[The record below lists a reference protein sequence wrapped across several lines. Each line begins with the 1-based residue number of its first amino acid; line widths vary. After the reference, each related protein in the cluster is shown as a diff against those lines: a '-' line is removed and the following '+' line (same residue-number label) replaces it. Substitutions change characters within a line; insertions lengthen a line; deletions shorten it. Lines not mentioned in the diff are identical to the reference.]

1 MRRLLALV
9 FTLLLFGGSVYPQVS
24 FIVAANAGG
33 PTGGTTSAV
42 NTTGAN
48 FESMIF
54 CSGSTSLPTVSDSAS
69 NSWGPPLAS
78 YIGVSNQTLRLYA
91 VTNPTTAANQTFT
104 VSSGGG
110 SYSSFVVLAFSG
122 QSTLDQKNGTFAT
135 SSVTSFSPGS
145 ITPTMNNELLLT
157 GVCSNSVPSS
167 SYAYSI
173 DSSFTIPTN
182 GWKPYQAGS
191 NYAAGSAYLI
201 QTTATAENPTWSWT
215 GGSSSY
221 VTSMIASFKPLVTG
235 AFAAN
240 PDAVAMSP

>member
-1 MRRLLALV
+1 MRRLVALV

-48 FESMIF
+48 FEAMIF
-54 CSGSTSLPTVSDSAS
+54 CLGSTSLPTVSDSAS
-69 NSWGPPLAS
+69 NSWGSPLAS
-78 YIGVSNQTLRLYA
+78 YIGSSNQTLRLYGVA
-91 VTNPTTAANQTFT
+91 NPTTATNQTFT
-104 VSSGGG
+104 VSSGSG
-110 SYSSFVVLAFSG
+110 SYSSFVVMTFSG
-122 QSTLDQKNGTFAT
+122 VSTLDQKNGSHAT
-135 SSVTSFSPGS
+135 SSVTSFQPGS
-145 ITPTMNNELLLT
+145 ITPSINNELLLT

-167 SYAYSI
+167 SYAYSV
-173 DSSFTIPTN
+173 DSSFTIATN
-182 GWKPYQAGS
+182 GWKPYQPGS
-191 NYAAGSAYLI
+191 NYATGSAYLV

-215 GGSSSY
+215 GGSSPY
-221 VTSMIASFKPLVTG
+221 VTSMVASFKPLVAG